1 MKPLKPRDLRELS
14 DEELIQKYREL
25 KKELFEMRIK
35 HKFGQLENTSAI
47 RITRRNIARV
57 LTILNERGIKL

>member
-1 MKPLKPRDLRELS
+1 MKPLKARDLRELS

-35 HKFGQLENTSAI
+35 HKFGQLEDTASL
-47 RITRRNIARV
+47 RIARRNIARV
-57 LTILNERGIKL
+57 LTVLNERGIRP

>member
-35 HKFGQLENTSAI
+35 HKFGQLENTAAI
-47 RITRRNIARV
+47 RIAKRNIARV

>member
-1 MKPLKPRDLRELS
+1 MKPLKARDLRELS

-25 KKELFEMRIK
+25 KKELFDMRIK
-35 HKFGQLENTSAI
+35 HRFGQLEDTASL
-47 RITRRNIARV
+47 RIIRRNIARV